1 MVWEVSTKTNNIYY
15 NKFWI
20 LPYNDLMRKIRH
32 KLGKDVKGM
41 NIESTGHK

>member
-1 MVWEVSTKTNNIYY
+1 MNTEWFGKYPPKQTISIIINFGYY
-15 NKFWI
+15 LI
-20 LPYNDLMRKIRH
+20 MISCE